1 MSHIITKCYN
11 HIRDNIIKT
20 PLEFNYRL
28 SKLYNTNIFYKREDL
43 QITRSFKLR
52 GNLNKISKIISK
64 DKDHLNKGFICASAG
79 NHAQGFAFICKKFNL
94 DGTIYVPK
102 TTPLQKIN
110 RIKCYGENNIDIKLF
125 GNNFDECLNKAVQ
138 VSKQSDKYFIHPYD
152 DYDIIHGQ
160 GTIAVEVFQELKPDF
175 IICPIGGGG
184 LISGISKYV
193 RSVDLDCKI
202 IGVEPENAESMTLAI
217 KNGMPTKLEKVD
229 VFVDGASVPLVGEKT
244 FEICRDFGVD
254 KIYSVPN
261 NKICYEMVNCYQDDG
276 IILEPAGAL
285 SLSCLNKLQQDYC
298 LEGKNVVS
306 ILSGGNNDITRY
318 GEIMQLSLEY
328 MGLIHYFIIEFSQT
342 PGQLKHFINHV
353 LCDNIDI
360 IRLEYIKKTN
370 KYYGKVL
377 LGIQLSDKQ
386 MLYNLID
393 KFNRNHINYKKIEY
407 NSIYYDILI

>member
-1 MSHIITKCYN
+1 MTHKIVKCYN

-28 SKLYNTNIFYKREDL
+28 SKLYNTNVYYKREDL

-52 GNLNKISKIISK
+52 GNLNKVSKIISK
-64 DKDHLNKGFICASAG
+64 DNVHSNKGFVCASAG

-110 RIKCYGENNIDIKLF
+110 RIKYYGENNIDIKLF
-125 GNNFDECLNKAVQ
+125 GSNFDECLNEAVKS
-138 VSKQSDKYFIHPYD
+138 SKQSDKYFIHPYD
-152 DYDIIHGQ
+152 DYDIINGQ
-160 GTIAVEVFQELKPDF
+160 GTIAHEVFQELKPDF

-184 LISGISKYV
+184 LISGILKYT
-193 RSVDLDCKI
+193 RSINLDCKI
-202 IGVEPENAESMTLAI
+202 IGVEPENVESMTLAI
-217 KNGMPTKLEKVD
+217 KNRIPTKLEKVD
-229 VFVDGASVPLVGEKT
+229 VFVDGASVPLVGQKT
-244 FEICRDFGVD
+244 FEICRDLGVD

-285 SLSCLNKLQQDYC
+285 AISCLNNLQQDYC
-298 LEGKNVVS
+298 LKGKNVVS

-328 MGLIHYFIIEFSQT
+328 MGLIHYFVIEFSQT
-342 PGQLKHFINHV
+342 PGQLKHFINNILDDH
-353 LCDNIDI
+353 IDI
-360 IRLEYIKKTN
+360 IRFEYIKKTN

-377 LGIQLSDKQ
+377 LGIQLSEKH
-386 MLYNLID
+386 MLSSLLY
-393 KFNRNHINYKKIEY
+393 KFSKNNINYRKIEY
-407 NSIYYDILI
+407 NELYYDILI

>member
-1 MSHIITKCYN
+1 MAHKIVKCYN

-28 SKLYNTNIFYKREDL
+28 SKLYNTNVFYKREDL

-52 GNLNKISKIISK
+52 GNLNKVSKIISK
-64 DKDHLNKGFICASAG
+64 DNNHPNKGFICASAG
-79 NHAQGFAFICKKFNL
+79 NHAQGFAFICRKFNL

-110 RIKCYGENNIDIKLF
+110 RIKYYGENNINIQLF
-125 GNNFDECLNKAVQ
+125 GSNFDECLNKALH

-152 DYDIIHGQ
+152 DYDIINGQ

-184 LISGISKYV
+184 LISGIIQYT
-193 RSVDLDCKI
+193 RSINPDCKI
-202 IGVEPENAESMTLAI
+202 IGVEPENAESMTIAL
-217 KNGMPTKLEKVD
+217 KNRMRTKLENVD
-229 VFVDGASVPLVGEKT
+229 IFVDGASVPLVGEKT
-244 FEICRDFGVD
+244 FKICRDIGVD

-261 NKICYEMVNCYQDDG
+261 NRICYEMVNCYQDDG

-285 SLSCLNKLQQDYC
+285 AITCLNKLQQDYC
-298 LEGKNVVS
+298 LEDKNVVS

-318 GEIMQLSLEY
+318 GEITQLSLEY
-328 MGLIHYFIIEFSQT
+328 MGLIHYFVIEFSQT
-342 PGQLKHFINHV
+342 TGQLKYFIN
-353 LCDNIDI
+353 NILDDETDI
-360 IRLEYIKKTN
+360 IRFEYIKKTN

-377 LGIQLSDKQ
+377 LGVQLTDKQ
-386 MLYNLID
+386 MIHSLMTNLVAN
-393 KFNRNHINYKKIEY
+393 KVNFKKIEY
-407 NSIYYDILI
+407 NDLYYDILV

>member
-11 HIRDNIIKT
+11 HIRDNILKT
-20 PLEFNYRL
+20 PLEFNERL

-52 GNLNKISKIISK
+52 GNLNKVSKIISK

-110 RIKCYGENNIDIKLF
+110 RIKCYGENNIKIKLF
-125 GNNFDECLNKAVQ
+125 GNNFDECLNKALET
-138 VSKQSDKYFIHPYD
+138 SDNSNNYFIHPYD
-152 DYDIIHGQ
+152 DYDIINGQ
-160 GTIAVEVFQELKPDF
+160 GTIAFEIYEDLKPDF

-184 LISGISKYV
+184 LISGITNYI
-193 RSVDLDCKI
+193 RTVDPDCKI
-202 IGVEPENAESMTLAI
+202 IGVEPENAESMTLAL
-217 KNGMPTKLEKVD
+217 KNGIPTKLDKVD
-229 VFVDGASVPLVGEKT
+229 VFVDGASVPRVGEKT
-244 FEICRDFGVD
+244 FEICRDLGLD

-261 NKICYEMVNCYQDDG
+261 NNICYEMVNCYQDDG

-285 SLSCLNKLQQDYC
+285 AITCLNKLQQDYC
-298 LEGKNVVS
+298 LKGKNVVS

-328 MGLIHYFIIEFSQT
+328 MGLIHYFVIEFSQT
-342 PGQLKHFINHV
+342 PGQLKHFINNI

-377 LGIQLSDKQ
+377 LGIQLSDKE
-386 MLYNLID
+386 MLCNLIN
-393 KFNRNHINYKKIEY
+393 KFSENNINYKKIEY
-407 NSIYYDILI
+407 NNLYYDILI